1 MMGLKIAES
10 FGRYLIIT
18 EEKRRSLF
26 KTITI
31 NTPVIY
37 IIASSLV
44 LKRVE
49 SERINNKLVTL
60 IKIAKLEMLF
70 WLNF

>member
-26 KTITI
+26 KTLSI
-31 NTPVIY
+31 NTPIIY

-70 WLNF
+70 

>member
-1 MMGLKIAES
+1 MMDLKIAES

-26 KTITI
+26 KTLSI
-31 NTPVIY
+31 NTPIIY

-70 WLNF
+70 

>member
-1 MMGLKIAES
+1 MMDLKIAES

-37 IIASSLV
+37 IIVSSLV

-70 WLNF
+70 